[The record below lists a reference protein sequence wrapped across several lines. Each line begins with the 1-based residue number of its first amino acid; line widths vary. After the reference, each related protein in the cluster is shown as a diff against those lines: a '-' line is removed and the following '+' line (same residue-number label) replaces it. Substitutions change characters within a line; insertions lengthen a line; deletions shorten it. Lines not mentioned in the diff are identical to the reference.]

1 MNDAII
7 RLCGVKWVQG
17 HHLYM
22 YEPSTIAAACGN
34 SSPNRPESP
43 QFPSHP
49 VDSIC
54 LIIAVVEL
62 ADHTSPRRTAGAGP
76 SSLYVVVC
84 YELSQRA
91 SAYSKCTTTHQKLP
105 QFPAT
110 QAKTIRLI
118 IAEGK
123 VTRL

>member
-1 MNDAII
+1 MII
-7 RLCGVKWVQG
+7 RLCGVKRVQG
-17 HHLYM
+17 HHLFM
-22 YEPSTIAAACGN
+22 YEPSTIAATCGN

-84 YELSQRA
+84 TNLARGPAHIANALQLT
-91 SAYSKCTTTHQKLP
+91 KTCLNFLLP
-105 QFPAT
+105 KPKQPVLLLW
-110 QAKTIRLI
+110 R
-118 IAEGK
+118 G
-123 VTRL
+123 R